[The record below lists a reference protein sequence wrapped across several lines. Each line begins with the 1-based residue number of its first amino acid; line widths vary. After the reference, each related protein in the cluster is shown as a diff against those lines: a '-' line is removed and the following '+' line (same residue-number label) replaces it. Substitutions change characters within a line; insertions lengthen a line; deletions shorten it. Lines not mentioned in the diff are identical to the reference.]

1 MFDIGIPS
9 LSASVLGTALLIFT
23 LRVTDVSMGTVRT
36 IMITRGMRKW
46 ATLIG
51 FVEVTIWVVA
61 ISQVIT
67 NLDNVLTVLAYS
79 GGFAIGTM
87 LGMWIESKMA
97 LGHVEVHIISP
108 TKGAEV
114 AAKIRKAGYGATIL
128 QALGLEG
135 PVSLINIVVSRK
147 QLPAVLGLVNEIDAT
162 SFVTV
167 EDARSV
173 IHGYGKLVK

>member
-1 MFDIGIPS
+1 
-9 LSASVLGTALLIFT
+9 
-23 LRVTDVSMGTVRT
+23 
-36 IMITRGMRKW
+36 
-46 ATLIG
+46 
-51 FVEVTIWVVA
+51 
-61 ISQVIT
+61 
-67 NLDNVLTVLAYS
+67 LTVLAYS

-128 QALGLEG
+128 QAQGLEG

>member
-1 MFDIGIPS
+1 MFDFGIPS
-9 LSASVLGTALLIFT
+9 LRDPVLGTALLIFA

-36 IMITRGMRKW
+36 IMIIRGMRKW

-67 NLDNVLTVLAYS
+67 NLDNVLNILAYG
-79 GGFAIGTM
+79 GGFAAGTL

-97 LGHVEVHIISP
+97 LGHVEVHIISQ
-108 TKGAEV
+108 TKGAEI
-114 AAKIRKAGYGATIL
+114 AAKIRKVGYGATTL
-128 QALGLEG
+128 RAQGLSG
-135 PVSLINIVVSRK
+135 PVPLVNTVVSRK
-147 QLPAVLGLVNEIDAT
+147 QLPAVLGLVNEIDTT

-167 EDARSV
+167 EDARQV
-173 IHGYGKLVK
+173 MHGYGKLVK

>member
-61 ISQVIT
+61 IS
-67 NLDNVLTVLAYS
+67 
-79 GGFAIGTM
+79 
-87 LGMWIESKMA
+87 
-97 LGHVEVHIISP
+97 
-108 TKGAEV
+108 
-114 AAKIRKAGYGATIL
+114 
-128 QALGLEG
+128 
-135 PVSLINIVVSRK
+135 
-147 QLPAVLGLVNEIDAT
+147 
-162 SFVTV
+162 
-167 EDARSV
+167 
-173 IHGYGKLVK
+173 